1 MMLKEI
7 FLTTTTILTT
17 TLISG
22 CSYDYQV
29 QMGIKKN
36 GVQTSVS
43 TNAPLM
49 PVEKQH
55 LEKAF
60 GKAQANPNGKGMP
73 AYPSTLMSGIWDD
86 GFGGTAMLKE
96 YESPLG
102 TTHVY
107 MNMMGGDIQLYEDQK
122 LMHDC
127 LDMLLDM
134 TADHI
139 KATAQDKQL
148 AGKIAKLA
156 DGQLRTDL
164 HDILS
169 VMVGVNMAVKM
180 FDELDPDSFRSKE
193 MQKKI
198 TRKMSSVL
206 TAFLYQ
212 RGWINEDDAAILSSD
227 TMGTSVSSDLLT
239 ASFFRAIELPVTGK
253 NMRKVSDEMGNCLNP
268 DFGDKLR
275 AALTKKCEGHPHLQ
289 VAINHASELL
299 TSYSFDQSLQTGDWG
314 KPTLTLGSWN
324 DTTSTVSWS
333 SDVSPWSIG
342 LLSAPTTNFA
352 VWTLP
357 GKDAVKTSFQKPL
370 SDDQLAILCVLWSN
384 ADKTRQDK
392 AMKLMTDKTTD
403 GKGLLPRVMNALSM
417 PSPDS
422 KKD

>member
-7 FLTTTTILTT
+7 FLTATAILTT

-36 GVQTSVS
+36 GVLTSVS

-49 PVEKQH
+49 PVEETH
-55 LEKAF
+55 LEKTF
-60 GKAQANPNGKGMP
+60 GKPQTKTQGKPMSS
-73 AYPSTLMSGIWDD
+73 YPDKLMNGIWED
-86 GFGGTAMLKE
+86 GFGGTAMLKK

-134 TADHI
+134 TAAHI
-139 KATAQDKQL
+139 RAAAQDKQL

-156 DGQLRTDL
+156 DGQLRADL

-169 VMVGVNMAVKM
+169 VMVGANMAAKM

-198 TRKMSSVL
+198 SRKMASVL

-212 RGWINEDDAAILSSD
+212 RGWINEDEAAILSSD
-227 TMGTSVSSDLLT
+227 TMGTSVSSDLLM
-239 ASFFRAIELPVTGK
+239 ASLFRAIGLPVTGK

-275 AALTKKCEGHPHLQ
+275 AALTEKCKGHPHLQ
-289 VAINHASELL
+289 VAVNHASEIL
-299 TSYSFDQSLQTGDWG
+299 TSYRFDRSMQTGEWG
-314 KPTLTLGSWN
+314 KPNLTLGNWN
-324 DTTSTVSWS
+324 ETTGTVSWS

-384 ADKTRQDK
+384 ADKTRQDE

-403 GKGLLPRVMNALSM
+403 GKGLLPRVMNTLSM